1 MATSSNSNA
10 TTLNPSST
18 TQPNTSFVF
27 AAPIKLAHSN
37 YLLWKTQVLPS
48 IRANGLED
56 FIDENQQIPR
66 SMLVSIDQEQ
76 NVVTNINP
84 EYLLWQKQDQ
94 MLMSWLLSSMSEGVL
109 GIVLECKTSLDLWSA
124 LQKYFMA
131 QTTARTMQL
140 RSEIH
145 NTKKES
151 MPMNE
156 YYLKMK
162 SLVEDLRCAGNH
174 VTDGE
179 LILFLMEGLGSEY
192 DPVVV
197 NITSRPE
204 KIPLQEVYSMLI
216 SHERRV
222 EKNQSSASINFGT
235 NVTANYVQHRYNNF
249 NNKNWSRRTN
259 QNQHAGNLENNW
271 KEKHMGEDGNKPI
284 CQICFKPGH
293 EAYRCWNRFN
303 KKFVP
308 RTGSRNNL
316 KQAYVANPETTID
329 PAWYLDSGA
338 SNHVTNNLANLSI
351 GSEFKGEEQLVV
363 GNGCL
368 LNITHIGY
376 ASLPTAHI
384 QDIKHLHLKDILHV
398 PAITKNLISV
408 SKLISDNNINIIFDK
423 HLCLIKDKL
432 QGKTLLQGV
441 AKDGLYQLVC
451 CPSSLTTS
459 SLSFFSTQ
467 KDRSPLKNPK
477 SMFSFCSYNSEYTG
491 KLDVDEDWNVWH
503 RRLGHPHFL
512 SLEKSLSNCTHYN
525 INRKSVLSFCKAC
538 QFGKL
543 HKLTFKSTETR
554 SSIPLEIIHSDLW
567 GPAPILS
574 NQGYRY
580 YIAFIDDKTNFTW
593 IYPMKTKGEAL
604 NIFKQ
609 FKTQVETMLDKKIK
623 AFQCDMGGEFKTF
636 EPYLKQ
642 TGITLRYSCPYT
654 HHQNGKAERKHRH
667 IVETGL
673 TLLAQ
678 ASMPLK
684 FWWEAFN
691 TATFLI
697 NRISTPVLR
706 NISPFEALFHTK
718 PDFSM
723 IKTFGC
729 ECYPFLRPYNK
740 HKLNF
745 HTSKCVLLGLSVF
758 HKGYLCLH
766 HSGRIY
772 IARHVVFNENS
783 FPFENDPNFR
793 KNQCLVNP
801 ESPNQPSQF
810 HVVKPKSVNSI
821 VNVDTAVDIT
831 NLGTQEAEVENLQNL
846 DEETQ
851 STRSLHHQYQPNT
864 TSSNFESPETP
875 TPQQTQS
882 LLPTHPMITRAK
894 AGIFKPKIYSSIVRK
909 HPETEVPKDVQ
920 TALSS
925 PEWSQA
931 MTDEFT
937 ALKENQTWTLV
948 PYTSD
953 MRLVGNKWVYKVKM
967 NPDGTISRF
976 KARLVAKGYL
986 QTAGVDYNE
995 TFSPVVKASTI
1006 RIVVSLAVINNW
1018 ALRQVDVN
1026 NAFLNGELTETV
1038 YMTQPEGFIDLTKP
1052 NHVCKLKKALYG
1064 LKQAPRAWFEKLK
1077 NALKQWGFE
1086 NSKCDTSLFFKR
1098 IGRDLVII
1106 LVYVDDIVVTGS
1118 NNGEIE
1124 RIICQ
1129 MNKIFALKDLGQ
1141 LHYFLGIEVNRTKSK
1156 LVLSQSRY
1164 ISELLNRVNM
1174 SGCKGTNTPLA
1185 LGERLSKTEGFGFQ
1199 DETLYRSVIGALQ
1212 YATLTR
1218 PELAYAVNKL
1228 SQFMAKPLVPHWT
1241 ACKRVLRYLK
1251 DTKDYGL
1258 EFTTSNNNDLVGFCD
1273 ADWGC
1278 DVDDRK
1284 SISGYCIFLGGNLVS
1299 WSSKKQHV
1307 VARSSA
1313 ESEYR
1318 AIALTCAEITWISSL
1333 LSELNMA
1340 IPSAPVIW
1348 SDSISAAAIAS
1359 NPVLHGRTKHIEI
1372 DLHFIRD
1379 KVSAGEIEI
1388 QYISSQEQTAD
1399 ILTKPLSFGK
1409 FSHFR
1414 NKLKD
1419 LSRQDYIGWIPE
1431 ALPYIS

>member
-1 MATSSNSNA
+1 
-10 TTLNPSST
+10 
-18 TQPNTSFVF
+18 
-27 AAPIKLAHSN
+27 
-37 YLLWKTQVLPS
+37 
-48 IRANGLED
+48 
-56 FIDENQQIPR
+56 
-66 SMLVSIDQEQ
+66 MLVSIDQEQ

-293 EAYRCWNRFN
+293 EAYRCWN
-303 KKFVP
+303 
-308 RTGSRNNL
+308 
-316 KQAYVANPETTID
+316 
-329 PAWYLDSGA
+329 
-338 SNHVTNNLANLSI
+338 
-351 GSEFKGEEQLVV
+351 
-363 GNGCL
+363 
-368 LNITHIGY
+368 
-376 ASLPTAHI
+376 
-384 QDIKHLHLKDILHV
+384 
-398 PAITKNLISV
+398 
-408 SKLISDNNINIIFDK
+408 
-423 HLCLIKDKL
+423 
-432 QGKTLLQGV
+432 
-441 AKDGLYQLVC
+441 
-451 CPSSLTTS
+451 SLTTS

-477 SMFSFCSYNSEYTG
+477 SMFSFYSYNSEYTG

-810 HVVKPKSVNSI
+810 HVVKPKSVNST
-821 VNVDTAVDIT
+821 VNVNTAVDIT

-937 ALKENQTWTLV
+937 TLKENQTWTLV

-953 MRLVGNKWVYKVKM
+953 IRLAGNKWVYKVKM

-1006 RIVVSLAVINNW
+1006 RIVVNLAVINNW

-1273 ADWGC
+1273 AD
-1278 DVDDRK
+1278 
-1284 SISGYCIFLGGNLVS
+1284 
-1299 WSSKKQHV
+1299 
-1307 VARSSA
+1307 
-1313 ESEYR
+1313 
-1318 AIALTCAEITWISSL
+1318 
-1333 LSELNMA
+1333 
-1340 IPSAPVIW
+1340 
-1348 SDSISAAAIAS
+1348 
-1359 NPVLHGRTKHIEI
+1359 
-1372 DLHFIRD
+1372 
-1379 KVSAGEIEI
+1379 
-1388 QYISSQEQTAD
+1388 
-1399 ILTKPLSFGK
+1399 
-1409 FSHFR
+1409 
-1414 NKLKD
+1414 
-1419 LSRQDYIGWIPE
+1419 
-1431 ALPYIS
+1431 